1 VAEGLGE
8 VIFAFEVVDV
18 VPVESTVWGFEFDTI
33 EVGGC
38 SLWATTLLDLDT
50 DDTLW
55 SEFGGTADVVVL
67 FKLEDSQSCQPRESV
82 RLVELGNDDRGEVV
96 VASTTFVLVLV
107 VEVKL
112 SREVEDPQS
121 CQPRESVRLVEL
133 DNDDLEEVVVASTTV
148 VLVLVVEVKLPRVV
162 EDSQSC
168 HPLDEEGR
176 GEVVVATTGVVMV
189 VVDLDAVGHVD
200 VEDNFSVD
208 VV

>member
-1 VAEGLGE
+1 
-8 VIFAFEVVDV
+8 
-18 VPVESTVWGFEFDTI
+18 
-33 EVGGC
+33 
-38 SLWATTLLDLDT
+38 
-50 DDTLW
+50 
-55 SEFGGTADVVVL
+55 
-67 FKLEDSQSCQPRESV
+67 V

-168 HPLDEEGR
+168 QPLDD
-176 GEVVVATTGVVMV
+176 VVATTRVV
-189 VVDLDAVGHVD
+189 VVDDLGAVGHVD
-200 VEDNFSVD
+200 VEGSFSVD